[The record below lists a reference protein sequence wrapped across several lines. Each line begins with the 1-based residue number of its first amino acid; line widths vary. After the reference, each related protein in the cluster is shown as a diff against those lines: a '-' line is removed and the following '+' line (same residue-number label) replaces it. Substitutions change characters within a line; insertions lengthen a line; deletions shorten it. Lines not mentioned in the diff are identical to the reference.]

1 MNIEFDEPERPPT
14 PSYLT
19 AFLISMAAGFTV
31 AALLDKNRTYTTVN
45 NVTVV
50 VPDPEEAV

>member
-1 MNIEFDEPERPPT
+1 MNIEFDEPERQPT
-14 PSYLT
+14 ASHLT
-19 AFLISMAAGFTV
+19 RFLISMAAAFTV
-31 AALLDKNRTYTTVN
+31 AALLDKNRTYTTIN

>member
-14 PSYLT
+14 QSHLT
-19 AFLISMAAGFTV
+19 TFLISIAAGFTV
-31 AALLDKNRTYTTVN
+31 AALLDKNRTYTTIN
-45 NVTVV
+45 HVTVV